1 MSRIHSLVLAFALAA
16 CTHEDSLE
24 TANVDEVTTALEAPV
39 CVADELACGNSCVD
53 ANTDPNNCGAC
64 GNVCGSGLC
73 YWGVC
78 GDDRPGNLFVIGHS
92 YEKSNRAL
100 DRLLA
105 NAVGTANDGV
115 VDVLIYRGTN
125 SATLAWATNDAIAR
139 GSNQTFRPNRRTFT
153 PSSSAAASM
162 LPSFDVLVIAAQP
175 QMSDAELAVV
185 ASDLGLA
192 MDDHLRRGG
201 VVIALDAPS
210 TNNSG
215 TATVLRD
222 FLPVRRATSAPG
234 AVASVSAF
242 ENASVGSLPM
252 TFALGNS
259 VGYAATDYT
268 NAVTTESGDV
278 LVAHRSFY

>member
-1 MSRIHSLVLAFALAA
+1 MYRNALALAFVALSA
-16 CTHEDSLE
+16 CTHQDSLGE
-24 TANVDEVTTALEAPV
+24 VGEVTAALEEAV
-39 CVADELACGNSCVD
+39 CTGEELACGTSCVD

-64 GNVCGSGLC
+64 GNVCASGLC

-78 GDDRPGNLFVIGHS
+78 GDDRPGHIFAIGHG

-100 DRLLA
+100 DRLIA
-105 NAVGTANDGV
+105 NAVGTSPDNV

-125 SATLAWATNDAIAR
+125 SAALAWGTNDAIAR
-139 GSNQTFRPNRRTFT
+139 GANQTTRQTRRTFT

-175 QMSDAELAVV
+175 QMTDAQLAVV
-185 ASDLGLA
+185 ASDLALA

-210 TNNSG
+210 AKNGG
-215 TATVLRD
+215 TASVLGEL
-222 FLPVRRATSAPG
+222 LPMRRTTTAPG
-234 AVASVSAF
+234 AVATVSAH
-242 ENASVGSLPM
+242 ENAAVGALPL
-252 TFALGNS
+252 TFAINAS
-259 VGYAATDYT
+259 VGYAATTYT

-278 LVAHRSFY
+278 LVAHRAFY